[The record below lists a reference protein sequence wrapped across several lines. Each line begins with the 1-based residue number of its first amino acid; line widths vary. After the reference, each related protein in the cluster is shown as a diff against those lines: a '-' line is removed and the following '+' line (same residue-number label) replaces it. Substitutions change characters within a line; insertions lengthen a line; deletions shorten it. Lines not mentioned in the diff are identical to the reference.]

1 MKISPAAL
9 AACCVL
15 SFAAALNGQTP
26 APSPPPLL
34 SDGSPTASI
43 QFADGRTLPIRSQGG
58 QFPLV
63 IGYAGQT
70 MTVQCRIP
78 AAIASR
84 LVIQSLDGGTMS
96 SPTPVAADGTTTLQ
110 FQAGTQP
117 GLYRI
122 LVILGDRSA
131 TLQFWVPIPNGDTP
145 PVLTP

>member
-1 MKISPAAL
+1 MRKYPAAL

-15 SFAAALNGQTP
+15 FFAANLNGQTP
-26 APSPPPLL
+26 LPTPPPLP

-43 QFADGRTLPIRSQGG
+43 LFPDGRTLPIQSRDG

-70 MTVQCRIP
+70 VSVQCRIP
-78 AAIASR
+78 AVLLSR
-84 LVIQSLDGGTMS
+84 LVIQPLDGGTLS
-96 SPTPVAADGTTTLQ
+96 ASPPAADGTTTLQ

-122 LVILGDRSA
+122 MVILGSRSA
-131 TLQFWVPIPNGDTP
+131 TLQFWVPSPNGDNP
-145 PVLTP
+145 PVITP